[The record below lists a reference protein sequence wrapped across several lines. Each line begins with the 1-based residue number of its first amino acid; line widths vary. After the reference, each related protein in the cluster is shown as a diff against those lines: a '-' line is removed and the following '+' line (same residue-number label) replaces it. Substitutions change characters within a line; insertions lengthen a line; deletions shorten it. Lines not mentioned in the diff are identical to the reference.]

1 MNKTKIVSTIGPS
14 SSNYEILKQ
23 MVLEGVSVFRINMAY
38 STFEDAKE
46 IILNI
51 RKLSF
56 ELKKEIGI
64 MLDTRGPEIR
74 LNGLEKPVIHLE
86 KDKLIT
92 VVNNGIIGNS
102 EIISIDEKDIISH
115 ISIGDEIFL
124 NNGSVKLS
132 VISKDED
139 ILVCKIENDGD
150 IVSES
155 VVNLPNSS
163 LTTEFLSEYD
173 KRVIKF
179 AVDMQIDFLTL
190 SHVKE
195 ELDVLDANDLL
206 ISLNDND
213 IQIFSKIENKEALD
227 EIDRILNVSDGII
240 ISRGDLGIEMNVEKI
255 PSLQKKLTKL
265 IKEKE
270 KVCIISTEILSS
282 MKDNIRPT
290 RAEVSDIANAVL
302 DKVDALMLGEETA
315 VGNYPVE
322 TVKVMSKTISEIES
336 EIDYNDELIKLS
348 KDKEINISKAIS
360 YSAVDSANIVNAKA
374 IICSTLSGQ
383 TAKDISNYRPSS
395 PIIAISP
402 NSKIVRGLSI
412 NYGIIP
418 ASVGYAETT
427 DELVDLSM
435 KISKELLNLKEND
448 KIVVVGSFP
457 LKSVNYTNFM
467 KIEEIK

>member
-1 MNKTKIVSTIGPS
+1 MNKTKIVATIGPS

-150 IVSES
+150 IISES
-155 VVNLPNSS
+155 VVNIPNSS

-173 KRVIKF
+173 KRVIKC

-206 ISLNDND
+206 INLNDNN

>member
-206 ISLNDND
+206 INLNDND

>member
-1 MNKTKIVSTIGPS
+1 MNKTKIVATIGPS

-206 ISLNDND
+206 INLNDND

-348 KDKEINISKAIS
+348 KNKEINISKAIS

>member
-1 MNKTKIVSTIGPS
+1 MNKTKIVATIGPS
-14 SSNYEILKQ
+14 SSDYEILKR

-38 STFEDAKE
+38 STFEAAKE

-56 ELKKEIGI
+56 EEKKEIGI
-64 MLDTRGPEIR
+64 MLDTKGPELR
-74 LNGLEKPVIHLE
+74 LNGLEKPIIHLE

-92 VVNNGIIGNS
+92 VVNNGIIGNN
-102 EIISIDEKDIISH
+102 EIISIDEKEVMSH
-115 ISIGDEIFL
+115 ISIGDEIYL
-124 NNGSVKLS
+124 NNASVKLS
-132 VISKDED
+132 VVSKDVD

-150 IVSES
+150 IISES
-155 VVNLPNSS
+155 VVNLPNAS
-163 LTTEFLSEYD
+163 LSTEFLSEYD

-195 ELDVLDANDLL
+195 EMDVLDANDLL
-206 ISLNDND
+206 ISLNDNN

-227 EIDRILNVSDGII
+227 EMDRILNVSDGII
-240 ISRGDLGIEMNVEKI
+240 ISRGDLGIEMNIEKI
-255 PSLQKKLTKL
+255 PALQKKLTKL
-265 IKEKE
+265 VKEKE
-270 KVCIISTEILSS
+270 KVCIISTEMLST

-302 DKVDALMLGEETA
+302 DNVDALMLGEETA
-315 VGNYPVE
+315 VGSYPVE
-322 TVKVMSKTISEIES
+322 AVRVMSKTIEEIEKD
-336 EIDYNDELIKLS
+336 IDYNDVLSKIS
-348 KDKEINISKAIS
+348 KDKEINISKAIG

-383 TAKDISNYRPSS
+383 TAKDISNYRPSC
-395 PIIAISP
+395 PVVAISP

-418 ASVGYAETT
+418 VSVGYAETT
-427 DELVDLSM
+427 DELVELSL
-435 KISKELLNLKEND
+435 KASKEILDLREKD
-448 KIVVVGSFP
+448 QVVVVGSFP